1 MSLETKV
8 AELTAAIDRLT
19 QIIHLHGAGPVQQAP
34 VVPAAPPVL
43 PPAPPVAAPVV
54 EVVVPEAP
62 PAPPAPPPMPALP
75 TFAPPPAAPV
85 VEAVPF
91 QSPQGLI
98 EWATQAFHG
107 LEAQQKGKGA
117 RLAEVLSSLGAPD
130 LTSVRPDQYAA
141 FVAGVAALHG

>member
-43 PPAPPVAAPVV
+43 PP
-54 EVVVPEAP
+54 
-62 PAPPAPPPMPALP
+62 PMPALP
-75 TFAPPPAAPV
+75 TFAPPPAVPV

-91 QSPQGLI
+91 QSSQGLI

>member
-43 PPAPPVAAPVV
+43 PPAPPVAAP
-54 EVVVPEAP
+54 EAP
-62 PAPPAPPPMPALP
+62 PAPTAPPPMPALP